1 MRISDWSSDV
11 CSSDL
16 ISSGPAPDEPTV
28 TLLHFMAMDVDAFI
42 DWGMSQVGEPWD
54 CGGGWRDFVHTDP
67 RSALML
73 LARAARRGSWPVAP
87 WYAALGVRNDK
98 GVWNEA
104 GTSLAA
110 RVLQRMPLEDM
121 SRIALQAAQWLA
133 ATFDLL
139 PQPTRL
145 ALFRRLWEDRKS
157 TRLNSSHS

>member
-28 TLLHFMAMDVDAFI
+28 ALLNFKAMDVDAFI

-73 LARAARRGSWPVAP
+73 LARAARRGLACCPLVCSSRCPERQRRVERGWHQLGRSGSSAH
-87 WYAALGVRNDK
+87 AA
-98 GVWNEA
+98 
-104 GTSLAA
+104 
-110 RVLQRMPLEDM
+110 
-121 SRIALQAAQWLA
+121 
-133 ATFDLL
+133 
-139 PQPTRL
+139 
-145 ALFRRLWEDRKS
+145 
-157 TRLNSSHS
+157 